1 MGKKGEMRSKTASRT
16 ANGEER
22 PVSNEIGF
30 ADFGMRA
37 VLTASSVVGFADLE
51 E

>member
-1 MGKKGEMRSKTASRT
+1 
-16 ANGEER
+16 
-22 PVSNEIGF
+22 VSSEIGE
-30 ADFGMRA
+30 ADLGMRA